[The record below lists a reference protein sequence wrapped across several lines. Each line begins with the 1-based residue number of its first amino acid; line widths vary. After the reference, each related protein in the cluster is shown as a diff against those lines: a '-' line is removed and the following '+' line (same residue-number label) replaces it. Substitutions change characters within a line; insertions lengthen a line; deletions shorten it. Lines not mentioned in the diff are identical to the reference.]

1 MVRLIQFFRW
11 LISAI
16 VPRRPT
22 AGDETPVLPPPQ
34 TTEVVVTVEPPTPEP
49 DPPTP
54 VVPEEQPV
62 AVPQPKGPFLFVD
75 IYWGDLGRSPDFTL
89 MSRQPNVWGCI
100 VKATD
105 GRAGYSHEDWFL
117 HNWSRVRAA
126 DQERYDRQEWLRGC
140 YHFLRFTQDGKQ
152 QAEYYC
158 RTVEKAGGWGP
169 SDIIPIVDVEDGPD
183 GGPNALASAQQV
195 IDCTSLYAARV
206 KSLTGRRVMLYGRG
220 SMRDRKIRSKM
231 NCDVAW
237 NPAYT
242 RTMVGNGLTE
252 VGGRPGPWQVT
263 DLALWQYGG
272 DGVGDNSVHRLP
284 LSFPALGRPT
294 DLSVAIDGS
303 NRVTWDRVLRTLVL

>member
-1 MVRLIQFFRW
+1 MSRLIQFVKWFLG
-11 LISAI
+11 LII
-16 VPRRPT
+16 PRRPT
-22 AGDETPVLPPPQ
+22 AADETPVLPPAPAD
-34 TTEVVVTVEPPTPEP
+34 TVVVAVEPPAPQP
-49 DPPTP
+49 DPPAATTDVAPAP
-54 VVPEEQPV
+54 VT
-62 AVPQPKGPFLFVD
+62 PKGPFLFVD
-75 IYWGDLGRSPDFTL
+75 IYWGDLGKSPDFAL

-105 GRAGYSHEDWFL
+105 GSAGYSHEDWFL
-117 HNWSRVRAA
+117 HNWQRVRDA
-126 DQERYDRQEWLRGC
+126 DPERYARREWLRGC
-140 YHFLRFTQDGKQ
+140 YHFLRFTQDGKR

-206 KSLTGRRVMLYGRG
+206 KSITGRRVMLYGRG

-242 RTMVGNGLTE
+242 RTMVINGLTE
-252 VGGRPGPWQVT
+252 VGGRPGPWRV
-263 DLALWQYGG
+263 DELALWQYGG

-284 LSFPALGRPT
+284 LSFPDLGKPT
-294 DLSVAIDGS
+294 DLSVAIDGA